1 MSEPNDDDEPIEL
14 LWDDLRVSRGPEP
27 EDPSAA
33 LRKLAGPGDLVIG
46 TSAKRLLA
54 VIKANG
60 HIEFGPEYRPDEAAT
75 VFWRALARQRYQHE
89 EQNLIARHM
98 ESILAQIGAAD
109 LQLEALRR
117 ASQEGDP
124 LAAERAI
131 AAHLRLERLVH
142 QAIELGRGLARRPEI
157 PIPSVPERIPDRIRE
172 NPASAYEGRAA
183 VEAPQEP
190 RPARC
195 ECGAILPLGHGTC
208 PTCSVQA

>member
-1 MSEPNDDDEPIEL
+1 MNDTNDDEPIEL
-14 LWDDLRVSRGPEP
+14 LWDDLRIARQRKPPED
-27 EDPSAA
+27 DPSAE
-33 LRKLAGPGDLVIG
+33 LRKLAGPGDLIIG

-60 HIEFGPEYRPDEAAT
+60 QIEFGPEYRPDEAAQ

-109 LQLEALRR
+109 LRLEALRR

-124 LAAERAI
+124 TAAQQAI

-157 PIPSVPERIPDRIRE
+157 PIPDVPERIPDRIRE
-172 NPASAYEGRAA
+172 NPQSAYEGRAG
-183 VEAPQEP
+183 VEMPPPE
-190 RPARC
+190 
-195 ECGAILPLGHGTC
+195 TDD
-208 PTCSVQA
+208 